1 MNRVLFMGRIRMV
14 LVAAALGMFA
24 LAGLPSAG
32 ADPGIPGDPATR
44 CQSDAV
50 GTTQWCDEPIQP
62 DGTWRRCW
70 RTSSMP
76 FFNGQGGIGGY
87 IPETGKCV
95 TIDGDSIPFGQPGH
109 IDG

>member
-1 MNRVLFMGRIRMV
+1 MLRMRRIRAV
-14 LVAAALGMFA
+14 LVGVVMAAVTVMGT
-24 LAGLPSAG
+24 GLAG
-32 ADPGIPGDPATR
+32 ADPGIAGDPSTR
-44 CQSDAV
+44 CQSDAF
-50 GTTQWCDEPIQP
+50 GTTQWCDEPIRE

-87 IPETGKCV
+87 IPETGRCV
-95 TIDGDSIPFGQPGH
+95 TIDEGTIPFGQPGH